1 MCHIVKVNNL
11 FKSDIIVENDFID
24 EETLLDLHSRTD
36 EDENLYLS
44 KLENSIDSAETE
56 SKSLG
61 K

>member
-1 MCHIVKVNNL
+1 MYHIVNNL
-11 FKSDIIVENDFID
+11 FESDIIVHNNFID
-24 EETLLDLHSRTD
+24 EKTSLDLHSRTD

-56 SKSLG
+56 SKNLG